1 MMVLYYGTVA
11 IVVAAT
17 AMGGRVKIK
26 ISATSV
32 ELAVDVKELVPMQ
45 TDGHGLN
52 NQANERRS
60 NDGRGS
66 DDQIYECRSNDRR

>member
-1 MMVLYYGTVA
+1 MMVLYCGAVA

-26 ISATSV
+26 ISATGV
-32 ELAVDVKELVPMQ
+32 ELAVDVKELIPMQ
-45 TDGHGLN
+45 TDGRGLN

-66 DDQIYECRSNDRR
+66 DDQIYERGSNDRR